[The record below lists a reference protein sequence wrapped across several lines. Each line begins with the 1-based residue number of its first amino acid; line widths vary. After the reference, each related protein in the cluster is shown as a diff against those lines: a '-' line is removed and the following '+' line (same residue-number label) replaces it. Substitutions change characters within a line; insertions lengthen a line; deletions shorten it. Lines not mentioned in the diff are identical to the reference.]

1 MNRYVRED
9 KQKEVLED
17 LHQLM
22 IDSPQTISDLSKE
35 IGISRNWLSRFL
47 KGNRV
52 GYFATLKIE
61 NYIKYARD
69 TERM

>member
-1 MNRYVRED
+1 MNKYVRED

-17 LHQLM
+17 LHQLL
-22 IDSPQTISDLSKE
+22 IDCPMTISDAAKE

-52 GYFATLKIE
+52 GYFATLRIE

-69 TERM
+69 TQRM